1 MREEYVK
8 NDDLPRTDKKN
19 PMTRLFQKKKKDH
32 RKYIGDDRWCINNGG
47 KNSSYWAES

>member
-8 NDDLPRTDKKN
+8 NDELSRTDKKKSN
-19 PMTRLFQKKKKDH
+19 HSIVSKKKIDH